1 MQHFYIIADD
11 LTGANDAGVQLSKIG
26 IASTVYLDLKEGSW
40 TGDGGDVAILDT
52 DSRAAD
58 EQEAYDRIRKASA
71 IFRARGYGHAYK
83 KMDSTLRGNVAAEL
97 AAVVSVHQP
106 EIVVVAPAYP
116 KMNRQTIGGHQF
128 VNGRP
133 VSETEFGRDPKTPVT
148 DSYIPNL
155 LGKYA
160 DAERIRLVGEELLKG
175 PEDVFLEFILRH
187 AAQGTTWFVCDA
199 ATDQDLKVIADM
211 FAKTKKTIVW
221 AGSAGLIEYLP
232 QALELQKNAVTSQ
245 ERPQVPRTLT
255 VSASLSRVTKEQL
268 EQVRT
273 MADASFVE
281 VDPVELVRQTYALR
295 EVLEA
300 LGGARDKKHFVLFVD
315 SSEKNREATKRLGEE
330 LSLNKTEISEA
341 ISRELANIAS
351 EIVTSFPD
359 IQGLVLTGGDTAK
372 AVCSRLNMN
381 RMQLHTEVETGLPL
395 GILRDAA
402 DTGKKYWTVTKAGG
416 FGGRHSLANV
426 LKYMSGEDE

>member
-26 IASTVYLDLKEGSW
+26 IDSTVYLDLKEETW
-40 TGDGGDVAILDT
+40 TEEGGDVAIIDT
-52 DSRAAD
+52 DSRAAG
-58 EQEAYDRIRKASA
+58 EREAYDRIQKASA
-71 IFRARGYGHAYK
+71 VFRARGYEHAYK

-106 EIVVVAPAYP
+106 EVVVVAPAYP
-116 KMNRQTIGGHQF
+116 KMNRQTIGGYQY
-128 VNGRP
+128 VNGQP

-160 DAERIRLVGEELLKG
+160 DAERIVLVGEELLNG
-175 PEDVFLEFILRH
+175 PAELLADFILRQ
-187 AAQGTTWFVCDA
+187 AAQGPTWFVCDA
-199 ATDQDLKVIADM
+199 KTDHDLKAIADV
-211 FAKTKKTIVW
+211 FAKTEKTIVW

-232 QALELQKNAVTSQ
+232 EALQLQKKAGKSQ
-245 ERPQVPRTLT
+245 EQPRVGRTLT
-255 VSASLSRVTKEQL
+255 VSASLSRVTKQQL
-268 EQVRT
+268 EQVRA
-273 MADASFVE
+273 MADAFFVE
-281 VDPVELVRQTYALR
+281 MDPVELVRQTY
-295 EVLEA
+295 VLQGVIAA

-315 SSEKNREATKRLGEE
+315 SSEKNRDATKQLGEE
-330 LSLNKTEISEA
+330 LSLSKTEISEA

-359 IQGLVLTGGDTAK
+359 IEGLVLTGGDTAK

-395 GILRDAA
+395 GILKDAA
-402 DTGKKYWTVTKAGG
+402 GTGKKYWTVTKAGG
-416 FGGRHSLANV
+416 FGERDSLANV